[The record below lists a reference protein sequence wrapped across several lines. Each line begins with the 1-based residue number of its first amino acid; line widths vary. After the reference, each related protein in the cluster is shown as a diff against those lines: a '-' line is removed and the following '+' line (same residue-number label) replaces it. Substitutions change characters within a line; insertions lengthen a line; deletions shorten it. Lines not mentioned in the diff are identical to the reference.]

1 MESAIASAEPARQT
15 SLCDRLTVAITVALA
30 IGLTCFSLLSL
41 VAIDRTL
48 RTTLDMRLATAERI
62 FVATAMNKTISA
74 NLRARLVEILG
85 VQQNGAIVFDDG
97 AVAIESAAVP
107 DAVLRAGRASLG
119 TSPLVRTV
127 VNGTAVRLIAA
138 RLQLSGGRAAVALL
152 WRPLDVLEDYER
164 VAAVVFGASSLIIL
178 ALTGL
183 FARRLIRRALQ
194 PLRLMAAGASEIE
207 ASDLTRRLRNVTWD
221 VELQELATTFDRMID
236 RLEAAFRRQ
245 RQFTADASHDLRA
258 PLSVMRAE
266 IDLALRRARDPEPDG
281 EAFTSMKDEVR
292 DLEFLIDG
300 LLLAARADGD
310 AVAVRAI
317 DVAEVVA
324 RTTRRIEAF
333 AKSHDVALASSAVRE
348 IALVDADILDRILLS
363 ILHNAVKFSPVNGT
377 VSIATEKRGSM
388 VLVSVFDEGPGFSD
402 DALGHAFDRFW
413 RDDSARGRSGSGLGL
428 SIAKASIDRL
438 GGSIYIANNPGAGAR
453 VELYLPGAM

>member
-1 MESAIASAEPARQT
+1 M
-15 SLCDRLTVAITVALA
+15 VALA
-30 IGLTCFSLLSL
+30 IGLTCFSVISL

-62 FVATAMNKTISA
+62 VVATATDKTITS
-74 NLRARLVEILG
+74 NLRARLVAILG
-85 VQQNGAIVFDDG
+85 VQQNGAIVFEDG
-97 AVAIESAAVP
+97 TIAIESAAVP
-107 DAVLRAGRASLG
+107 DAVLRAGRASFG
-119 TSPLVRTV
+119 DSPLVRTV
-127 VNGTAVRLIAA
+127 VNGTAVRLIAG
-138 RLQLSGGRAAVALL
+138 RLQLSGGRRAVALL

-178 ALTGL
+178 GLTGL
-183 FARRLIRRALQ
+183 FARRIIRRALQ

-266 IDLALRRARDPEPDG
+266 IDLALRRPREVEPDR
-281 EAFTSMKDEVR
+281 EAFISMKDEVR
-292 DLEFLIDG
+292 DLERLIDA

-310 AVAVRAI
+310 AVGVRAL
-317 DVAEVVA
+317 DVADVVA
-324 RTTRRIEAF
+324 RTTHRIEAY
-333 AKSHDVALASSAVRE
+333 AKAHDVVLASHTVRE

-363 ILHNAVKFSPVNGT
+363 ILHNAVKFSPANGT
-377 VSIATEKRGSM
+377 VWIATEKSASM
-388 VLVSVFDEGPGFSD
+388 VLLTVCDEGPGFSD
-402 DALGHAFDRFW
+402 DALRHAFDRFW
-413 RDDSARGRSGSGLGL
+413 RDDTARGRSGSGLGL

-438 GGSIYIANNPGAGAR
+438 GGSISIANDPHGGAR
-453 VELYLPGAM
+453 VELYLPGSTSAAPSVALVPP